1 MGFTPAQVGEMSL
14 WQFMACADG
23 YAKANSAEA
32 AKRSNDDDGDLAD
45 LRALVD
51 AAPAYLH

>member
-1 MGFTPAQVGEMSL
+1 MGFSPRQIGEMSL

-23 YAKANSAEA
+23 WARAQSPEA
-32 AKRSNDDDGDLAD
+32 AKRSNDEEDTGD